1 MTTPKTRKPSPAAI
15 RHRYTDKYFAI
26 PAIVVVAIT
35 TQIPFLATILLS
47 LTKWNLVRPD
57 LGISFNGIGN
67 YTYFFWENARSSPE
81 FWHITLQTLQM
92 TVFSLAACS
101 VMGFLIALLL
111 DHRIPFINVA
121 RTLVLGPFFVMSTT
135 TGVIW
140 KVTILNMTF
149 GWYASIARAFG
160 LPVVD
165 FLSDYPILLNAFLF
179 TWQWMPFFVLI
190 ILGGLQSVSSEIL
203 ESANLDGCNWFNM
216 TFRIKL
222 PMIINHISVAIMLGL
237 IFLSKEYGL
246 ILVTTAGGPG
256 KSSYTLAYYIR
267 DQLFVSKQVGRG
279 ASISVIMV
287 AIMLVAVNFIYRRI
301 KKRIDMYN

>member
-1 MTTPKTRKPSPAAI
+1 MTTPEMQKPHQAI
-15 RHRYTDKYFAI
+15 LKHRYTDKYFAL
-26 PAIVVVAIT
+26 PAILFVAIT
-35 TQIPFLATILLS
+35 TQIPFLATIILS
-47 LTKWNLVRPD
+47 LTRWNLVRPD
-57 LGISFNGIGN
+57 LGINFNGLGN
-67 YTYFFWENARSSPE
+67 YAYFFWDNARSSPE
-81 FWHITLQTLQM
+81 FWQITLQTIQM
-92 TVFSLAACS
+92 TLYSLAACAIF
-101 VMGFLIALLL
+101 GFLIALLL
-111 DHRIPFINVA
+111 DNRIPFINVA

-149 GWYASIARAFG
+149 GWYASIARALG

-165 FLSDYPILLNAFLF
+165 FLSDYPIWLNAFLF

-190 ILGGLQSVSSEIL
+190 ILGGLQSVSGEIL
-203 ESANLDGCNWFNM
+203 ESANLDGCNWFDM

-222 PMIINHISVAIMLGL
+222 PMIMNHISVAIMLGL

-301 KKRIDMYN
+301 KKRVDMYS

>member
-1 MTTPKTRKPSPAAI
+1 MTTPMVKQPSL
-15 RHRYTDKYFAI
+15 RHSKHRYTDKYFAI
-26 PAIVVVAIT
+26 PAIIFVAIT
-35 TQIPFLATILLS
+35 TQIPFIATIVLS

-57 LGISFNGIGN
+57 LGIGFNGLSN
-67 YTYFFWENARSSPE
+67 YSYFFWENARSSPE
-81 FWHITLQTLQM
+81 FWMIVLQTLQM
-92 TVFSLAACS
+92 TLISLVACTVF
-101 VMGFLIALLL
+101 GFLVALLL
-111 DHRIPFINVA
+111 DYDIPFINVA

-149 GWYASIARAFG
+149 GWYARIATALG
-160 LPVVD
+160 LPVLD
-165 FLSDYPILLNAFLF
+165 FLSDYPVQLNAFLF

-203 ESANLDGCNWFNM
+203 ESAHLDGCNWFTM

-287 AIMLVAVNFIYRRI
+287 AIMLIAVNFLYRRI
-301 KKRIDMYN
+301 RKRIDLYS